1 MSAAPARIGRVRG
14 SGASG
19 RRGSGTPWAL
29 ERGATVL
36 SGGAVRF
43 EVWAPRARTVAVR
56 VFDQY
61 GVATDHPLRAHGGGV
76 FSSRVADVSTGR
88 DYRYVLDG
96 EREVADPVSRS
107 QPDDVFGPSRIVD
120 PHEFD
125 WHDQRWQGLTMSDLV
140 LYELHVGTFS
150 EQGTFDG
157 VIPHLA
163 ELRELGVTAIELM
176 PVAEFPGER
185 NWGYD
190 GVHLYAPESAYGGPD
205 GLRRLVDAAHEAGL
219 GVLLDVV
226 YNHTGPEGSVLHEY
240 GPYFVD
246 RYRTPWGGSANF
258 DGPQSDEVRR
268 FVIDNALYW
277 ITEYHLDGLRLDA
290 TDQIYDFSARHVLE
304 EMASAVHAQADALGR
319 RVVMIAET
327 ALNDP
332 RWLRRPQAGG
342 FGMDGQWLDDFHH
355 AIRTA
360 VTGER
365 LGYYADYR
373 GVSSLAKSYRDR
385 YVFDGAYSSHWQRRR
400 GQPAGD
406 VPRDAFVA
414 FIQNHDQVGNR
425 AQGERLSLLTGFAQ
439 RRLAAAALLLSP
451 YVPLLFM
458 GEEYG
463 ETRPFLYFVSHRS
476 PELVDA
482 VRRGRREEFA
492 AFAWHDEVPD
502 PQAESSFTASRL
514 DRRGAAGAEQQA
526 TRALYRDLLRLRRA
540 VPLLQPG
547 NAELQVT
554 DDSDAGWM
562 SALYHGGDEAP
573 HLLLL
578 NFAGVT
584 RTLRSD
590 GAPHGEWR
598 CLLCT
603 DAPAFGGENRVAR
616 SATLSAAS
624 PAIELPPHT
633 AALYVWSPE

>member
-1 MSAAPARIGRVRG
+1 MTAAPARTGRARG
-14 SGASG
+14 GGGSRARG
-19 RRGSGTPWAL
+19 RSTPWAL

-56 VFDQY
+56 VFDEY
-61 GVATDHPLRAHGGGV
+61 GVGTDHPLEPHGGGV
-76 FSSRVADVSTGR
+76 YATVVKGVPAGR

-96 EREVADPVSRS
+96 EREVADPVSRY

-120 PHEFD
+120 PSAFQ
-125 WHDQRWQGLTMSDLV
+125 WHDQRWTGLAMPDLV

-157 VIPHLA
+157 VIPHLEA
-163 ELRELGVTAIELM
+163 LRDLGVTAIELM
-176 PVAEFPGER
+176 PVAEFPGGR

-190 GVHLYAPESAYGGPD
+190 GVHLFAPESAYGGPD
-205 GLRRLVDAAHEAGL
+205 GLRRLVDAAHDVGL
-219 GVLLDVV
+219 GVVLDVV

-240 GPYFVD
+240 GPYFVE

-268 FVIDNALYW
+268 FVVDNALYW

-304 EMASAVHAQADALGR
+304 EMAAAVHAQADALGR

-332 RWLRRPQAGG
+332 RWVRPPNVGG

-355 AIRTA
+355 AVRTA
-360 VTGER
+360 VTSER
-365 LGYYADYR
+365 LGYYGDYR
-373 GVSSLAKSYRDR
+373 GVASLAKSYRDR
-385 YVFDGAYSSHWQRRR
+385 YVFDGVYSSHWQRRR
-400 GQPAGD
+400 GRPATD
-406 VPRDAFVA
+406 VSREAFVA

-425 AQGERLSLLTGFAQ
+425 ARGERLPLLAGSAQ
-439 RRLAAAALLLSP
+439 RRVAAAALLLSP

-476 PELVDA
+476 PELVEA
-482 VRRGRREEFA
+482 VRRGRREEFS

-502 PQAESSFTASRL
+502 PQAESSFAASRL
-514 DRRGAAGAEQQA
+514 DRAAAEGAEQRA
-526 TRALYRDLLRLRRA
+526 TRALYGDLLRLRRA
-540 VPLLQPG
+540 VPLLRPG
-547 NAELQVT
+547 DAELRVT
-554 DDSDAGWM
+554 DDADAGWM
-562 SALYHGGDEAP
+562 SALYHGGDEPP

-578 NFAGVT
+578 NFAASA
-584 RTLRSD
+584 RALRAD

-603 DAPAFGGENRVAR
+603 DAARYGGQDRVAS
-616 SATLSAAS
+616 SATLTATAGT
-624 PAIELPPHT
+624 IELPPHT